1 MAVDRIRIKEGNTGI
16 LYLSKNNGTEER
28 YIPDSDLEKTREL
41 LLEFQELRCENGKL
55 LKDNYKHMG
64 YNWYPTMVSFLYWRC
79 FFPYVRYKTL
89 LHDLIDKKTIVDFQN
104 KDVFYSIYR
113 VMTENIFKLRVKL
126 LIFYILLRINNLL
139 TIKRFPYKMMFFRF
153 SFDDFR
159 SVEIRNALD
168 KLGVK
173 YIQVVPPG
181 RTKEILKY
189 MLKKE
194 PYYYYRGIAFRNRF
208 KFQYDLSNCDQHT
221 KIIFI
226 KAIDYIEKTISASIN
241 EFKVHDKLIR
251 KSAIKV
257 LYGFD
262 DCNEYIFPLLYA
274 LNKNGIPTIA
284 HQHGAYVKRHA
295 GYIMEGIEKE
305 DYKWFDKII
314 VWGKYW
320 KNHLLAISKVYSDEK
335 IVIGSSKIKYDYS
348 LTENTNGHQKNILIP
363 YEFVGNTYKIGRYIE
378 KFLEFGY
385 NVYFKP
391 RPDEEVKDQ
400 LAAYCLSDETLGK
413 IIVAG
418 KLDKELMRKID
429 IVAGAMTTLVYE
441 MLPYNKIIW
450 ILDTEYKHLEDL
462 VEDGYAHKVKYEDIE
477 TLSRDYFVKTKI
489 ESENFFCPETL
500 PETLT
505 KQVIG
510 YLN

>member
-1 MAVDRIRIKEGNTGI
+1 MAVDRVKIKEGNTGI

-28 YIPDSDLEKTREL
+28 YIPDSDLEKTRQL
-41 LLEFQELRCENGKL
+41 LLEFQELKCTNGKI
-55 LKDNYKHMG
+55 LKDNYKSAG
-64 YNWYPTMVSFLYWRC
+64 YNWYPTMVSFLYWRY

-89 LHDLIDKKTIVDFQN
+89 LHNLLDKKTLAEFSN
-104 KDVFYSIYR
+104 KAEFYNIYR
-113 VMTENIFKLRVKL
+113 LLTENVSKFRLKY

-139 TIKRFPYKMMFFRF
+139 TIKSFPYKMMFFRF

-159 SVEIRNALD
+159 SVEIRNTLD
-168 KLGVK
+168 KLGVR
-173 YIQVVPPG
+173 YLQVVPPG
-181 RTKEILKY
+181 RIKEILKY

-194 PYYYYRGIAFRNRF
+194 PYYYYRGIAFKNRF
-208 KFQYDLSNCDQHT
+208 KFRYDLSKCDPH
-221 KIIFI
+221 KKMIFM
-226 KAIDYIEKTISASIN
+226 KAIDYIEKTLSASVK

-251 KSAIKV
+251 KSGIKV

-274 LNKNGIPTIA
+274 LNKNSIPTIA

-295 GYIMEGIEKE
+295 GYIMEGIKKE

-314 VWGKYW
+314 VWGNYW

-348 LTENTNGHQKNILIP
+348 LIENTNGHQKNILVP

-378 KFLEFGY
+378 KFLELGY

-400 LAAYCLSDETLGK
+400 LAAYCLSEETLNK
-413 IIVAG
+413 IVVAG
-418 KLDKELMRKID
+418 KLDKELMNKID

-450 ILDTEYKHLEDL
+450 ILDTEYKHLDDL
-462 VEDGYAHKVKYEDIE
+462 VEDGLAHKVRLCELDNLDQKYF
-477 TLSRDYFVKTKI
+477 RKTKI
-489 ESENFFCPETL
+489 DAEDFYYSENLSDTIR
-500 PETLT
+500 
-505 KQVIG
+505 KQV
-510 YLN
+510 LTVQ